1 MIKDTYR
8 LEDVNTPKVPKL
20 KGHLKITLRNVHNGK
35 TEVVEGDNI
44 VTNAVRDILSYN
56 YFGQVDYNKFFPLWS
71 NWYGGVLLYEN
82 AHPTT
87 TVDNEEVLDPDNY
100 YPQADSVNHLVAHA
114 GGTTIDASHDDD
126 LRRGNPTSAAFE
138 YGNNSVKQ
146 VWEWGT
152 THGNGTISAISLTH
166 KDTGDAGLGSNT
178 YAFQNFSPM
187 VSVAVSSFP
196 SGSYSLTGADN
207 IVAQYDDNHG
217 LYFHIGDVNDYY
229 DQHIDFSTA
238 KITIE
243 IKRMAY
249 TKAGLYDRTNALND
263 YKTTVTVTTSV
274 TFYANPSYYF
284 DYETKRLW
292 LFTNLTGFVDSHGV
306 PTYNTSVI
314 NYTVIDLSDLSD
326 VSEYTH
332 GTITSDVSK
341 LAPLGYGTNTGP
353 GWGNTRR
360 WFYNICKNG
369 NYFYFPT
376 TNGIENVDQT
386 WYFGRFRMYCTGWQ
400 KININSQADQATVT
414 NTTTKDI
421 YTTPVYNNGL
431 MICSGRVANGT
442 AGYTC
447 TAQLPEY
454 NGEGAEGG
462 SRTTMVSCN
471 PDRPISYVTWVG
483 NSTAST
489 QTRYIMTNKMLNTT
503 LYNLPTPIQKGA
515 SQAMTVEYTL
525 SEVEPEE

>member
-44 VTNAVRDILSYN
+44 VTNAVRDILANN

-82 AHPTT
+82 AHPTV

-187 VSVAVSSFP
+187 VSVAFSSFP
-196 SGSYSLTGADN
+196 SGSYSLGGADN
-207 IVAQYDDNHG
+207 ILAQYDDNHG
-217 LYFHIGDVNDYY
+217 LYFHIGDVNEYY
-229 DQHIDFSTA
+229 AGHIDFSTA
-238 KITIE
+238 KITVE
-243 IKRMAY
+243 IKRLAFL
-249 TKAGLYDRTNALND
+249 KAGLYDRTNALND

-292 LFTNLTGFVDSHGV
+292 LFTNITSLGDRGV
-306 PTYNTSVI
+306 TSSYSTSVI

-341 LAPLGYGTNTGP
+341 LAPLAWGVNTTSN
-353 GWGNTRR
+353 WNASRR
-360 WFYNICKNG
+360 WFYNICKSG

-376 TNGIENVDQT
+376 TNGVTATNQT
-386 WYFGRFRMYCTGWQ
+386 AYSGVFNMNCTGWQ
-400 KININSQADQATVT
+400 KINITSQADQATVA
-414 NTTTKDI
+414 NISAKAI
-421 YTTPVYNNGL
+421 YTPPMSCGGL
-431 MICSGRVANGT
+431 VVCSGRVANGSV
-442 AGYTC
+442 GYTC
-447 TAQLPEY
+447 ATQFPEY
-454 NGEGAEGG
+454 DGTAGEGIK
-462 SRTTMVSCN
+462 RTMIVQCN
-471 PDRPISYVTWVG
+471 PNRPISYATFIG
-483 NSTAST
+483 NEEAST
-489 QTRYIMTNKMLNTT
+489 QTRYIMANKMLNTT

-515 SQAMTVEYTL
+515 SQAMTVEYSI

>member
-1 MIKDTYR
+1 MIKDTYE
-8 LEDVNTPKVPKL
+8 LSGFNKPKLPKL

-44 VTNAVRDILSYN
+44 VTNAVRDILANN

-71 NWYGGVLLYEN
+71 KWYGGVLLYEN
-82 AHPTT
+82 AHPTV

-114 GGTTIDASHDDD
+114 GGTTIDANHDDD
-126 LRRGNPTSAAFE
+126 LRRGNPTTAAFE

-187 VSVAVSSFP
+187 ESVAFSSMP
-196 SGSYSLTGADN
+196 VGSYSLDGADN

-217 LYFHIGDVNDYY
+217 LYFHIGDATEYY
-229 DQHIDFSTA
+229 AGHTDFQTT
-238 KITIE
+238 KITVE
-243 IKRMAY
+243 IKRLAFL
-249 TKAGLYDRTNALND
+249 KAGLYDRVTAIND

-284 DYETKRLW
+284 DYATKRLW
-292 LFTNLTGFVDSHGV
+292 LFTNLTGLGERGA
-306 PTYNTSVI
+306 PTFNTSTI

-341 LAPLGYGTNTGP
+341 LAPLGYGVNSASN
-353 GWGNTRR
+353 WSASRR
-360 WFYNICKNG
+360 WFYNICKSG

-376 TNGIENVDQT
+376 TNGIGGQPDFAGTFVMN
-386 WYFGRFRMYCTGWQ
+386 CTGWQ
-400 KININSQADQATVT
+400 KININTQADQSTVANIT
-414 NTTTKDI
+414 AKDI
-421 YTTPVYNNGL
+421 YTPPMAGGGL
-431 MICSGRVANGT
+431 VVCSGRVANGNV
-442 AGYTC
+442 GYSC
-447 TAQLPEY
+447 VAQLPEY
-454 NGEGAEGG
+454 NGGQEGG
-462 SRTTMVSCN
+462 AQTTTIVQCN
-471 PDRPISYVTWVG
+471 PNRPISYATFIG
-483 NSTAST
+483 NEYVSTRA
-489 QTRYIMTNKMLNTT
+489 RYIMANKMLNTT
-503 LYNLPTPIQKGA
+503 LYNLPTPISKSA